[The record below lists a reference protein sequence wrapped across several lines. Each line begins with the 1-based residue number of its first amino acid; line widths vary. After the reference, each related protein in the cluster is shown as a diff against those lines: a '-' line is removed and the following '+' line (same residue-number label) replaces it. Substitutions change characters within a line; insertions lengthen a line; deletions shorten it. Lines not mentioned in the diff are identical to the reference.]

1 MAEGNEDLSYI
12 EAVAAKLGLPPIID
26 DGEHYIIPPEW
37 AQFMPPEIRE
47 GFEKGQEHVSA
58 ILKSVEREINQLRI
72 IANAL
77 PTMVSLRYIQYRLAN
92 TPFDMTAESMLETD
106 MLTSAFSVT
115 YKRLIDGGA
124 GMGVSRK
131 QLPAHLR
138 PVHNDLIT
146 LRNQR
151 YAHNSGHSSISNDI
165 SMMFNDG
172 KFEVTLNHHMGM
184 HIQGAIPWEELVI
197 FLDGLMHE
205 RLQKQLAILSK
216 KTGYEWVMPSGATPP
231 WASDALP
238 SPEPE
243 DLKE

>member
-1 MAEGNEDLSYI
+1 MTDN
-12 EAVAAKLGLPPIID
+12 LPPIID
-26 DGEHYIIPPEW
+26 DGEHYILPQEWFQFLPPE
-37 AQFMPPEIRE
+37 MRE
-47 GFEKGQEHVSA
+47 ELKNSQEHISA

-92 TPFDMTAESMLETD
+92 TPFDLTTESMLETD
-106 MLTSAFSVT
+106 MLTSAFAVT
-115 YKRLIDGGA
+115 YKRLIDGGT

-165 SMMFNDG
+165 EMMFNDG
-172 KFEVTLNHHMGM
+172 KFEVKLNHQMGM
-184 HIQGAIPWEELVI
+184 HVQGAIPWQELVI

-216 KTGYEWVMPSGATPP
+216 KTGYEWVIPGGAIPP
-231 WASDALP
+231 WAEDAEP
-238 SPEPE
+238 SPAPE